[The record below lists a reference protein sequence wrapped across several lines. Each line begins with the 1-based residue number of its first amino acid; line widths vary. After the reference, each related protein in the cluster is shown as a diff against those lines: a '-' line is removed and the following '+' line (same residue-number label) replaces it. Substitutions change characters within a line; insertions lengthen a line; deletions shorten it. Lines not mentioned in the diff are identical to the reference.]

1 MEAFSLN
8 LNQSEE
14 KGKRFKRFVFLLAV
28 IYIVTSGILFY
39 ISYKKGNPLEWI
51 FLINVFYGALLVL
64 TGYWG
69 HKRKFYISGDD
80 HALEYQFGF
89 FSKVPEKII
98 WQTIKK
104 VRIGPAYVAFYKRT
118 GKRKVIQLSWLP
130 YAKVVVIKDL
140 IQKASTEKNIEIEI
154 AEFHKG

>member
-1 MEAFSLN
+1 MEAFTLN

-14 KGKRFKRFVFLLAV
+14 KGKRFKKFILLLAV
-28 IYIVTSGILFY
+28 IYIISSGILFY
-39 ISYKKGNPLEWI
+39 ISFKKGNPIEWI
-51 FLINVFYGALLVL
+51 FLIFIVYAAVLVF

-80 HALEYQFGF
+80 YALEYQFGF

-130 YAKVVVIKDL
+130 YAKVVQIKDL
-140 IQKASTEKNIEIEI
+140 IQKASSEKNIEIEI

>member
-1 MEAFSLN
+1 MEAFTLN

-14 KGKRFKRFVFLLAV
+14 KGKRFKKFILLLAV
-28 IYIVTSGILFY
+28 IYIISSGILFY
-39 ISYKKGNPLEWI
+39 ISFKKGNPIEWI
-51 FLINVFYGALLVL
+51 FLINIIYGALLVL

-69 HKRKFYISGDD
+69 HKRKFYINGDD
-80 HALEYQFGF
+80 YALEYQFGF

-130 YAKVVVIKDL
+130 YAKVVQIKDL
-140 IQKASTEKNIEIEI
+140 IQKASSEKNIEIEI